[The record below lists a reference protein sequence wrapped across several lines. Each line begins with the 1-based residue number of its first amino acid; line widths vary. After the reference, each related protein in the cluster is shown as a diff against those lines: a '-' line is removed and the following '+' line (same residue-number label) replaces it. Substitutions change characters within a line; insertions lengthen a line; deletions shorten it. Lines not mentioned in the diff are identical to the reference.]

1 MEENQSNSGLNITT
15 ETFRVT
21 IDAVLAGHRG
31 EKYSEQNVAGPTQQV
46 AGAEHNQPISEANW

>member
-46 AGAEHNQPISEANW
+46 AGAEHNRPI